1 MSDKRAPPMREYAL
15 LVLLSLL
22 WGGSFT
28 LIKVAV
34 AGYPPATLVAIRILF
49 GGLLLAAIAFAQGVQ
64 FPTSRRRWAELFL
77 QGVLQSAL
85 PFTLISWG
93 EIHLPSGLAGV
104 MNSTVP
110 MFVFLISVFALGAA
124 PFVLRKFLG
133 VVLGLAGVAAMAGLG
148 SIAGAG
154 GEVNVLAVLAVVGA
168 SASYA
173 CGALFGHRFD
183 DQPAIV
189 TASTSLLCG
198 SLLMVPLSLYHDRPW
213 TLTPSTDSTLAVAAL
228 ALLSTALAST
238 IFFRLIKTLG
248 SLATTTNAYLR
259 AIFSVFLGVVFLGE
273 PLGWN
278 MVAGTALILAGV
290 ALVTRPAK
298 PALQPVA
305 AKGT

>member
-1 MSDKRAPPMREYAL
+1 MPDTPAPPLREYAL
-15 LVLLSLL
+15 LLLLSLL

-34 AGYPPATLVAIRILF
+34 AGYPPATLVAIRILA
-49 GGLLLAAIAFAQGVQ
+49 GGLVLAAIAAAQGVR
-64 FPTSRRRWAELFL
+64 FPSSRRRWAELFL
-77 QGVLQSAL
+77 QGLLQSAL

-124 PFVLRKFLG
+124 PFALRKFLG

-148 SIAGAG
+148 SLSGVG
-154 GEVNVLAVLAVVGA
+154 GMNLLAVLAVLAA
-168 SASYA
+168 SVCYA

-189 TASTSLLCG
+189 TASASLLCG
-198 SLLMVPLSLYHDRPW
+198 SLLMVPLSLWHDRPW
-213 TLTPSTDSTLAVAAL
+213 TLSPSTQSTLAVIAL

-259 AIFSVFLGVVFLGE
+259 AIFSVFLGVVLLGE

-278 MVAGTALILAGV
+278 MVLGTGLILAGV

-298 PALQPVA
+298 PALQPA
-305 AKGT
+305 SAKGT

>member
-1 MSDKRAPPMREYAL
+1 MPDKTAPPLREYAL

-34 AGYPPATLVAIRILF
+34 AGYPPATLVAIRILV
-49 GGLLLAAIAFAQGVQ
+49 GGLVLAAIAAAQGVQ
-64 FPTSRRRWAELFL
+64 FPRSRRRWAELFL
-77 QGVLQSAL
+77 QGLLQSAL

-110 MFVFLISVFALGAA
+110 MFVFLISVFVLGAA
-124 PFVLRKFLG
+124 PFVARKFLG

-148 SIAGAG
+148 SMAGV
-154 GEVNVLAVLAVVGA
+154 GEVNLLAVLAVLGA
-168 SASYA
+168 SVSYA

-189 TASTSLLCG
+189 TASASLLCG
-198 SLLMVPLSLYHDRPW
+198 SLLMVPLALWHDKPW
-213 TLTPSTDSTLAVAAL
+213 TLAPSTDSTLAVAAL
-228 ALLSTALAST
+228 SLLSTALAST

-278 MVAGTALILAGV
+278 MVIGTGLILAGV
-290 ALVTRPAK
+290 ALVTRQAK
-298 PALQPVA
+298 PALRPA
-305 AKGT
+305 PAKGA

>member
-1 MSDKRAPPMREYAL
+1 MSEKGAPPVREYVL

-34 AGYPPATLVAIRILF
+34 AGYPPATLVAIRILA
-49 GGLLLAAIAFAQGVQ
+49 GGLVLAAIALAQGVQ

-110 MFVFLISVFALGAA
+110 MFVFLISVLVLGAA

-148 SIAGAG
+148 SIAGV
-154 GEVNVLAVLAVVGA
+154 GEVNVLAVLAVLAA
-168 SASYA
+168 SVSYA

-198 SLLMVPLSLYHDRPW
+198 SLLMVPLSLWHDKPW
-213 TLTPSTDSTLAVAAL
+213 TLTPSTDSTLAVVAL

-278 MVAGTALILAGV
+278 MVIGTGLILLGV
-290 ALVTRPAK
+290 ALVTRAAK
-298 PALQPVA
+298 PALQPVP